1 MAVDISKIGN
11 KVKKQQPAA
20 SGKEPKGM
28 FDFLNKDIQLFG
40 SGLSDKKKEAFY
52 HEFAILLTAGVDI
65 RSVLDL
71 IAMEQTSPKDKEL
84 YDSLKQKIVEGSTLS
99 DAIRDSGKF
108 SPYEFFSIQIGEE
121 SGKLPLV
128 LKELAEYYQT
138 NIKLRRQVVS
148 ALTYP
153 SIVLFT
159 SFGAIF
165 FMLNFIVPMFADIF
179 KRFGGDLPYITALIV
194 SLSDM
199 LSDYFYLIV
208 LFFATIFIFVYT
220 QRQKIWFRDY
230 SVRIILKI
238 PLIGEIIRKI
248 YLARFCHSMALLI
261 GSKIPILRAI
271 GLVKQMIGFY
281 PIEIS
286 LAKIETDIV
295 QGVAL
300 NKSLSEF
307 NIYPRRMISLV
318 KVGEEVNQLE
328 SFFGKIAKQ
337 YTEDVE
343 HQTGLISSM
352 LEPVMIIFLGVIVGV
367 ILIAM
372 YLPLFQLSTTF

>member
-1 MAVDISKIGN
+1 MAVDLSKIGD
-11 KVKKQQPAA
+11 KVKKQQPND
-20 SGKEPKGM
+20 SNKETKGM

-52 HEFAILLTAGVDI
+52 HEFTILLTAGVDI

-84 YDSLKQKIVEGSTLS
+84 FESLKQKIIDGSTLS

-194 SLSDM
+194 RLSDM

-208 LFFATIFIFVYT
+208 LFFVTIFVFVYT
-220 QRQKIWFRDY
+220 QRRKIWFRDY

-286 LAKIETDIV
+286 LTKIETDIV

-307 NIYPRRMISLV
+307 DIYPRRMISLV

>member
-1 MAVDISKIGN
+1 
-11 KVKKQQPAA
+11 
-20 SGKEPKGM
+20 
-28 FDFLNKDIQLFG
+28 
-40 SGLSDKKKEAFY
+40 
-52 HEFAILLTAGVDI
+52 
-65 RSVLDL
+65 
-71 IAMEQTSPKDKEL
+71 
-84 YDSLKQKIVEGSTLS
+84 
-99 DAIRDSGKF
+99 
-108 SPYEFFSIQIGEE
+108 
-121 SGKLPLV
+121 
-128 LKELAEYYQT
+128 
-138 NIKLRRQVVS
+138 
-148 ALTYP
+148 
-153 SIVLFT
+153 
-159 SFGAIF
+159 
-165 FMLNFIVPMFADIF
+165 
-179 KRFGGDLPYITALIV
+179 
-194 SLSDM
+194 M